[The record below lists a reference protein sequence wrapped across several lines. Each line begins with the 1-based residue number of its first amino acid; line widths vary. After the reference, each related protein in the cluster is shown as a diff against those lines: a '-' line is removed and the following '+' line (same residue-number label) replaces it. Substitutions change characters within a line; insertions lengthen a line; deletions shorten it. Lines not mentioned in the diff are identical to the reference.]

1 MELPRMTADT
11 ILNYSFWAPSKTN
24 EKKWHFLDTR
34 ITTLQQ
40 DMNLARFHASFCA
53 LAAHLGD
60 CLCLVGLLSSEIP
73 PWAAAFP
80 GEELSEN
87 ANEE

>member
-1 MELPRMTADT
+1 
-11 ILNYSFWAPSKTN
+11 
-24 EKKWHFLDTR
+24 
-34 ITTLQQ
+34 
-40 DMNLARFHASFCA
+40 MNLARFHASFCA

>member
-1 MELPRMTADT
+1 M
-11 ILNYSFWAPSKTN
+11 
-24 EKKWHFLDTR
+24 DTR